1 MDFLNFNNFLA
12 NKVFSNPYEDIHLE
26 YKTATWQLPKSFW
39 ETVSSFANT
48 EGGLIVLG
56 VKEDKTNHQ
65 YEISGV
71 DDFAT
76 VKQEI
81 FNGNNNPNCISSPI
95 INDSD
100 VKIFEC
106 FGKTLIEVLI
116 WPEQYNKRPLKA
128 KNIAYIRTDDGD
140 RKATD
145 DQLKYFIVEHQREID
160 TRLLRNF
167 DFDDLN
173 NIDLREYEILLH
185 SNTNTQYRDLEN
197 LAFNLGVFRRD
208 RTSDDKIKRLTEGG
222 LLFFGK
228 YNSITDRF
236 PHFQLDY
243 RKYDHDGD
251 TDWSDR
257 VSSGDM
263 NFPELNVF
271 SFYNLVIPKLAAGI
285 PDKYSQDESLTRGSY
300 YSDLK
305 IAAKEA
311 LVNVLMHA
319 YYDGESSVVI
329 IDKPSYL
336 EFKNPGTMRVSEDSF
351 LRGQESII
359 RNTQIS
365 TLFRKI
371 GISEKAASGGP
382 RILKAAS
389 RNHLLPPEI
398 TVDHQS
404 NTTTIRIWKVD
415 AVTILSKDLEDDIER
430 FIVNYVN
437 QHNEFKFSN
446 LYSATSGKFGSEARV
461 RKRLNKLIDE
471 DIIVSHGNG
480 KSRTYGIKKT
490 EEQKKTERLMII
502 KELEK
507 SL

>member
-1 MDFLNFNNFLA
+1 
-12 NKVFSNPYEDIHLE
+12 
-26 YKTATWQLPKSFW
+26 
-39 ETVSSFANT
+39 
-48 EGGLIVLG
+48 
-56 VKEDKTNHQ
+56 
-65 YEISGV
+65 
-71 DDFAT
+71 
-76 VKQEI
+76 
-81 FNGNNNPNCISSPI
+81 
-95 INDSD
+95 
-100 VKIFEC
+100 
-106 FGKTLIEVLI
+106 
-116 WPEQYNKRPLKA
+116 
-128 KNIAYIRTDDGD
+128 
-140 RKATD
+140 
-145 DQLKYFIVEHQREID
+145 
-160 TRLLRNF
+160 
-167 DFDDLN
+167 
-173 NIDLREYEILLH
+173 
-185 SNTNTQYRDLEN
+185 
-197 LAFNLGVFRRD
+197 
-208 RTSDDKIKRLTEGG
+208 
-222 LLFFGK
+222 
-228 YNSITDRF
+228 
-236 PHFQLDY
+236 
-243 RKYDHDGD
+243 
-251 TDWSDR
+251 
-257 VSSGDM
+257 M

-285 PDKYSQDESLTRGSY
+285 SDKYSQDESLTRGSY

-311 LVNVLMHA
+311 LVNALMHA

-329 IDKPSYL
+329 LDKPSYL
-336 EFKNPGTMRVSEDSF
+336 EFRNPGTMRVSKDSF

-359 RNTQIS
+359 RNAQIS

-398 TVDHQS
+398 TVDHRS

-446 LYSATSGKFGSEARV
+446 LYLATNGKFGSEARI

-471 DIIVSHGNG
+471 DIIVSLGNG

-490 EEQKKTERLMII
+490 EEQKKTERLMMF

-507 SL
+507 RL